1 MNPVAPQCLGSSH
14 IDVGSRNDY
23 VGTVGLQSILL
34 YALLD
39 AEFAEFVAH
48 VLYLAHENLL
58 RVFLL
63 MCEFEEFV
71 DKCLLFRYYLYLC
84 IAVG

>member
-1 MNPVAPQCLGSSH
+1 MKVCG
-14 IDVGSRNDY
+14 
-23 VGTVGLQSILL
+23 
-34 YALLD
+34 
-39 AEFAEFVAH
+39 

-84 IAVG
+84 IAAG